1 MNKTLKIILITL
13 LILFILLIIIGG
25 VWGYITYKQLKGM
38 TSVYD
43 EGSMQSIQSDI
54 QQVTTGNCS
63 ALPSLELKLND
74 IENKLT
80 EICSNPIAREI
91 VKKKAGRDICLE
103 LNSDSQT
110 RKNLETLKNNCTNN

>member
-1 MNKTLKIILITL
+1 MNRTFKIILITV
-13 LILFILLIIIGG
+13 LILFIIVVIVGG
-25 VWGYITYKQLKGM
+25 VWGYITYKQLNGM
-38 TSVYD
+38 MTVYD

-74 IENKLT
+74 IEKKLT
-80 EICSNPIAREI
+80 ELCSNPIARGI